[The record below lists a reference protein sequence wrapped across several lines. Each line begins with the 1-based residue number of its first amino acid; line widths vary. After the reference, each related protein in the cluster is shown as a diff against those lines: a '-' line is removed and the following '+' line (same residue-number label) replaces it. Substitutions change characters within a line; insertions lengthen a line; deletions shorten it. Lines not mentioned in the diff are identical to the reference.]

1 MTWAQEII
9 EIFENFLEKK
19 GVKIENPER
28 ESDGDNT
35 AIIYGTDYGN
45 LEQEINDFL
54 FGKRKTSTDNQVKEK
69 MIQGRNFQNIECFLL
84 ENGSAYYVDKT
95 PDDTRSVS
103 PETACH
109 NSLTDLLLK
118 NGYQVFS
125 AEWDK
130 SDEKD
135 LNDLLATGKKPRFKR
150 LT

>member
-54 FGKRKTSTDNQVKEK
+54 FGK
-69 MIQGRNFQNIECFLL
+69 
-84 ENGSAYYVDKT
+84 
-95 PDDTRSVS
+95 
-103 PETACH
+103 
-109 NSLTDLLLK
+109 
-118 NGYQVFS
+118 
-125 AEWDK
+125 
-130 SDEKD
+130 
-135 LNDLLATGKKPRFKR
+135 
-150 LT
+150 